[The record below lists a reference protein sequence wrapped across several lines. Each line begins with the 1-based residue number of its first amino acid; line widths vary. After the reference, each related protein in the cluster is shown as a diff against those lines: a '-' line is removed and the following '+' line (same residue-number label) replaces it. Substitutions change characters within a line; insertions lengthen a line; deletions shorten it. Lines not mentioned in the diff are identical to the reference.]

1 MKKMAYLLFGAII
14 IALSGCLTE
23 QKNTAESAVA
33 LEKVSY
39 QDSVFWGFDGD
50 LTDPRVI
57 WDHLDVY
64 LSAHDRM
71 MKCVYLKNQRLAW
84 DIKSGSEIKISEN
97 IYKYLTDAMTYEN
110 EVLLPSGEYEIC
122 WIVPSGYYA
131 VVKKSSDLPN
141 SFIRKID

>member
-1 MKKMAYLLFGAII
+1 MNTKLLSFLFVVLGG
-14 IALSGCLTE
+14 LLLNSCE

-57 WDHLDVY
+57 WDHMDVY

-97 IYKYLTDAMTYEN
+97 IYKYLTDAMKMKFFY
-110 EVLLPSGEYEIC
+110 LPESMRFVG
-122 WIVPSGYYA
+122 
-131 VVKKSSDLPN
+131 
-141 SFIRKID
+141 